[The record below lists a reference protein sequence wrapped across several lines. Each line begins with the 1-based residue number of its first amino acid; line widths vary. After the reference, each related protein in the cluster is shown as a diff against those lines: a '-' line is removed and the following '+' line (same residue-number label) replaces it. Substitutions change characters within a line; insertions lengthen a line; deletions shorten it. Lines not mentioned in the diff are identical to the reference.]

1 MSKQQKRIIYVLSA
15 VLILVCVVTGVKV
28 SQGFQ
33 TATAESTQQPSTSGT
48 RPVETTVEST
58 TESLEEPLTEPLLG
72 LTEKKTATEPVEGEF
87 VLRSVGDL
95 LMHETVSAMGDMD
108 NDFYKQTMQSLKDQG
123 YDVATRNKQTSVEN
137 QTSYDFTPMF
147 AQIAPFT
154 EYADAT
160 IANLETIATYPDL
173 PISGYPQFNGPS
185 ALLNNVK
192 DIGIDIV
199 SNGTNHSLDYFT
211 KGALLSVKHLKE
223 AGLMYAGS
231 FESFEDQKKPRIIEK
246 NGIKVGFLTY
256 TYGTNGIPV
265 EEGKEFT
272 INMIDVDKMSQ
283 VVKELKKQADAVV
296 VSVHDGEEYETLP
309 NDDQRYVFEILS
321 QAGADLIIGG
331 HPHVL
336 QPVDWYNNGKTF
348 AIYSQ
353 ASFISGQ
360 VNADSKQG
368 GIMQVTFKRQEDG
381 TVKVIDP
388 KFMPTYIKGVEGQE
402 MYQVV
407 PYADYD
413 RYAIPDGQAWWQTIE
428 ARMKTYTEDFDFVSH
443 LETKRTQEDQDTHR

>member
-283 VVKELKKQADAVV
+283 AVKELKKQADAVV

>member
-137 QTSYDFTPMF
+137 QASYDFTPMF

-283 VVKELKKQADAVV
+283 AVKELKKQADAVV